1 MIMPIFKHW
10 GYEHKSD
17 NVLDAYVLCQISR
30 ALHTKVN
37 LTKYQQ
43 ESLQKYLKR
52 GKQNGIYRI
61 QRTCKK
67 VNLKPKGVTEIVL
80 ELPTRD
86 LGQNVQDLSEMIDK
100 EVETQLESEVI
111 QFNVQFNASTNRP
124 LKNYTVDQTG
134 IVNVT
139 DPEPEQLEAD
149 LGLPEEKP
157 KIEEK
162 PMEIKREVVDSF
174 IIEGMAPAIEGFPET
189 IAEIA
194 KRRIEG
200 EAYRKL
206 ANELNMSWGAIVDL
220 INDYR
225 KEVAPLAEAWWDWKQ
240 DQAAEAEP
248 MEEEKPSVP
257 LDESSEYDLP
267 SNDEKEEDNQDEG
280 EHGAA

>member
-1 MIMPIFKHW
+1 MAYIEFK
-10 GYEHKSD
+10 GL
-17 NVLDAYVLCQISR
+17 V
-30 ALHTKVN
+30 
-37 LTKYQQ
+37 
-43 ESLQKYLKR
+43 
-52 GKQNGIYRI
+52 
-61 QRTCKK
+61 KK

-111 QFNVQFNASTNRP
+111 QFNVQFNTSTNRP

-174 IIEGMAPAIEGFPET
+174 ITEGMAPAIEGFPET

>member
-1 MIMPIFKHW
+1 MAYIEFK
-10 GYEHKSD
+10 GL
-17 NVLDAYVLCQISR
+17 V
-30 ALHTKVN
+30 
-37 LTKYQQ
+37 
-43 ESLQKYLKR
+43 
-52 GKQNGIYRI
+52 
-61 QRTCKK
+61 KK

-174 IIEGMAPAIEGFPET
+174 ITEGMAPAIEGFPET

-206 ANELNMSWGAIVDL
+206 ANELNMSSGAIVDL
-220 INDYR
+220 INKYR

-267 SNDEKEEDNQDEG
+267 SNDQKEEDNQDEG

>member
-1 MIMPIFKHW
+1 MAYIEFK
-10 GYEHKSD
+10 GL
-17 NVLDAYVLCQISR
+17 V
-30 ALHTKVN
+30 
-37 LTKYQQ
+37 
-43 ESLQKYLKR
+43 
-52 GKQNGIYRI
+52 
-61 QRTCKK
+61 KK

-157 KIEEK
+157 
-162 PMEIKREVVDSF
+162 MEIKREVVDSF
-174 IIEGMAPAIEGFPET
+174 ITEGVAPAIEGFPET

-194 KRRIEG
+194 KHRIEG
-200 EAYRKL
+200 ESYRKL
-206 ANELNMSWGAIVDL
+206 ANELNMSSGAIVDL
-220 INDYR
+220 INKYR

-267 SNDEKEEDNQDEG
+267 SNDQKEEDNQDEG

>member
-1 MIMPIFKHW
+1 MAYIEFK
-10 GYEHKSD
+10 GL
-17 NVLDAYVLCQISR
+17 V
-30 ALHTKVN
+30 
-37 LTKYQQ
+37 
-43 ESLQKYLKR
+43 
-52 GKQNGIYRI
+52 
-61 QRTCKK
+61 KK

-174 IIEGMAPAIEGFPET
+174 ITEGMAPAIEGFPEI

-200 EAYRKL
+200 ESYRKL
-206 ANELNMSWGAIVDL
+206 ANELNMSSGAIVDL
-220 INDYR
+220 INKYR

-240 DQAAEAEP
+240 DQPAEAEP

-257 LDESSEYDLP
+257 LDESSEFDLP
-267 SNDEKEEDNQDEG
+267 SNEEKEEDNQDEG

>member
-1 MIMPIFKHW
+1 MAYIEFK
-10 GYEHKSD
+10 GL
-17 NVLDAYVLCQISR
+17 V
-30 ALHTKVN
+30 
-37 LTKYQQ
+37 
-43 ESLQKYLKR
+43 
-52 GKQNGIYRI
+52 
-61 QRTCKK
+61 KK

-174 IIEGMAPAIEGFPET
+174 ITEGMAPAIEGFPEI

-248 MEEEKPSVP
+248 MEEEKSSVP

>member
-1 MIMPIFKHW
+1 MAYIEFK
-10 GYEHKSD
+10 GL
-17 NVLDAYVLCQISR
+17 V
-30 ALHTKVN
+30 
-37 LTKYQQ
+37 
-43 ESLQKYLKR
+43 
-52 GKQNGIYRI
+52 
-61 QRTCKK
+61 KK

-100 EVETQLESEVI
+100 EVETQLESELI
-111 QFNVQFNASTNRP
+111 QFNVQFNTSTNRP

-149 LGLPEEKP
+149 LGLPEEKT

-174 IIEGMAPAIEGFPET
+174 ITEGMAPAIEGFPEN

-206 ANELNMSWGAIVDL
+206 ANELNTSSGAIVDL
-220 INDYR
+220 INKYR
-225 KEVAPLAEAWWDWKQ
+225 KEVAPHAEAWWDWKQ

-257 LDESSEYDLP
+257 LDDSSEYDLP
-267 SNDEKEEDNQDEG
+267 SNEEKEEDNHDEG

>member
-1 MIMPIFKHW
+1 MAYIEFK
-10 GYEHKSD
+10 GL
-17 NVLDAYVLCQISR
+17 V
-30 ALHTKVN
+30 
-37 LTKYQQ
+37 
-43 ESLQKYLKR
+43 
-52 GKQNGIYRI
+52 
-61 QRTCKK
+61 KK

-100 EVETQLESEVI
+100 EVETQLESQVI

-174 IIEGMAPAIEGFPET
+174 ITEGMAPAIEGFPEI

-200 EAYRKL
+200 ESYRKL
-206 ANELNMSWGAIVDL
+206 ANELNMSSGAIVDL
-220 INDYR
+220 INKYR

-257 LDESSEYDLP
+257 LDESSEFDLP
-267 SNDEKEEDNQDEG
+267 SNEEKEEDNQDEG